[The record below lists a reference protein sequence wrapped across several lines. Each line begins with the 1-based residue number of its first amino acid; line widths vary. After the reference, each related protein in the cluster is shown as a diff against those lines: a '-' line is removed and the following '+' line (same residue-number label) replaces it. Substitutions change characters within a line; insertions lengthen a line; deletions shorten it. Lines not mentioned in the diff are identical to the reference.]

1 MIPAKKKAYASISG
15 GLDSAVLAY
24 LLKAS
29 GYDLELVSYDYGQ
42 RHSKELAYAKQLA
55 INLEAN
61 HRVIDISGFGRLLKG
76 SALTDSIDVPEGH
89 YEEESMRLT
98 VVPNRNAIFLS
109 ILWGIASTDPEATIV
124 GCGVH
129 AGDHYIYPDCRSNFI
144 SLMNDSLRAGTEGHR
159 HIDLRISAPLLHM
172 SKAQIV
178 SLGHSLG
185 VPFGETWTCYKGGE
199 HHCGKCGSCRERKE
213 AFEIAGV
220 PDPTIYANA

>member
-1 MIPAKKKAYASISG
+1 MKKAYASLSG

-29 GYDLELVSYDYGQ
+29 GYKLDLISYDYGQ
-42 RHSKELAYAKQLA
+42 RHSKELAYAKEIA
-55 INLEAN
+55 SDLEAN

-159 HIDLRISAPLLHM
+159 HDDLRISAPLLHM

-185 VPFGETWTCYKGGE
+185 VPFEDTWTCYKGGD
-199 HHCGKCGSCRERKE
+199 HHCGKCGSCRERIE
-213 AFEIAGV
+213 AFQIAGV
-220 PDPTIYANA
+220 QDPTTYANG

>member
-1 MIPAKKKAYASISG
+1 MIYPKKKAYASISG

-29 GYDLELVSYDYGQ
+29 GYDLELISYDYGQ
-42 RHSKELAYAKQLA
+42 RHSKELGYAKEIASDLG
-55 INLEAN
+55 AN

-109 ILWGIASTDPEATIV
+109 ILWGIASTDAEATIV

-185 VPFGETWTCYKGGE
+185 VPFEETWTCYKGGDL
-199 HHCGKCGSCRERKE
+199 HCGKCGSCRERKE

-220 PDPTIYANA
+220 PDPTLYANG

>member
-42 RHSKELAYAKQLA
+42 RHSKELGYAKEIASDLG
-55 INLEAN
+55 AN

-185 VPFGETWTCYKGGE
+185 VPFEETWTCYKGGDL
-199 HHCGKCGSCRERKE
+199 HCGKCGSCRERKE

-220 PDPTIYANA
+220 PDPTLYANG

>member
-1 MIPAKKKAYASISG
+1 MKKAYASLSG

-29 GYDLELVSYDYGQ
+29 GYKLDLISYDYGQ
-42 RHSKELAYAKQLA
+42 RHCKELAYAKEIA
-55 INLEAN
+55 SDLEAN

-159 HIDLRISAPLLHM
+159 HDDLRISAPLLHM

-185 VPFGETWTCYKGGE
+185 VPFEDTWTCYKGGD

-220 PDPTIYANA
+220 PDPTIYLS

>member
-1 MIPAKKKAYASISG
+1 MKKAYASLSG

-29 GYDLELVSYDYGQ
+29 GYKLELISYDYGQ
-42 RHSKELAYAKQLA
+42 RHSKEIAYAKEIA
-55 INLEAN
+55 SDLEAN

-76 SALTDSIDVPEGH
+76 SALTDSIEVPEGH

-159 HIDLRISAPLLHM
+159 HDDLRISAPLLHM

-185 VPFGETWTCYKGGE
+185 VPFEDTWTCYKGGD
-199 HHCGKCGSCRERKE
+199 HHCGKCGSCRERIE
-213 AFEIAGV
+213 AFQIAGV
-220 PDPTIYANA
+220 QDPTTYANG